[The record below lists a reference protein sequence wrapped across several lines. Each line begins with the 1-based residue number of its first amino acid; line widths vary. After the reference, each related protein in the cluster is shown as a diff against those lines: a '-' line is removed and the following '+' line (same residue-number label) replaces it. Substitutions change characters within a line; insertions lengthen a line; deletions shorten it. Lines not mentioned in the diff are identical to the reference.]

1 MQKFFEF
8 LKEVY
13 IVPRNF
19 NKYQYETSPRKLEP
33 EYTPIKNPYKAKKTT
48 ARKINTNNKKEKQL
62 KKQKRRAIKYL
73 VIGFLIL
80 FAISYRNSQIDES
93 FAKLQDLKQELS
105 DVQKQNEQLEVSI
118 ESGLNLSNLEQEAK
132 EQLGMQKLNSKQTI
146 YMTLPK
152 EDYIEAATEEVIIEE
167 EQSGIKGII
176 NTITNIFK

>member
-1 MQKFFEF
+1 M
-8 LKEVY
+8 
-13 IVPRNF
+13 PRNF

-48 ARKINTNNKKEKQL
+48 ARKINTDNKREKEKAKQI

-105 DVQKQNEQLEVSI
+105 DVQKQNAQLEVSI
-118 ESGLNLSNLEQEAK
+118 ENGLNLNNLEQEAK

-152 EDYIEAATEEVIIEE
+152 NDYIEPAAEEVIIED

-176 NTITNIFK
+176 NTISNIFK